1 MKAIGYV
8 RVSTSDQAHNGVSL
22 EAQQERI
29 EAWARANGAG
39 LLAVHVDRGLSGKRA
54 DNRPALQAALT
65 RACRDRAALVVYSLS
80 RLSRSIKDTCI
91 IGERLA
97 KAGAT
102 LVSLTEQIDGTTAS
116 GRLMLHL
123 MTVLSQFERE
133 LIGERT
139 RTAMAHLRGQGRRI
153 SGRVPYGFTLSADGE
168 TLAPVPS
175 EQAVIAE
182 MQALREQGLSLRAI
196 AAHLEERGIRPK
208 SGRNWTPATVAGIL
222 RRARLTAA
230 S

>member
-1 MKAIGYV
+1 M
-8 RVSTSDQAHNGVSL
+8 
-22 EAQQERI
+22 
-29 EAWARANGAG
+29 
-39 LLAVHVDRGLSGKRA
+39 
-54 DNRPALQAALT
+54 
-65 RACRDRAALVVYSLS
+65 VYSLS

-102 LVSLTEQIDGTTAS
+102 LVSLTEQIDGTSAS

-139 RTAMAHLRGQGRRI
+139 KTAMAHLRGQNRRI
-153 SGRVPYGFTLSADGE
+153 SGRVPYGFALSGDGE
-168 TLAPVPS
+168 TLTPVPA
-175 EQAVIAE
+175 EQAAIAE
-182 MQALREQGLSLRAI
+182 MQGLRAQGRSLRAI
-196 AAHLEERGIRPK
+196 VAHLESRGMQPK
-208 SGRNWTPATVAGIL
+208 NGRNWTPATVAGIL
-222 RRARLTAA
+222 RRASLTGA